1 MPWFASNFYTTSWY
15 ETNWY
20 YGATGATGFPTQY
33 SGLRVYYDSTVYDLC
48 LVSVSDAPS
57 GMGGVLKVRK
67 NNTTYAAYLVE
78 TSDPMASSI
87 RIKTSTGVKA
97 IRLKD

>member
-1 MPWFASNFYTTSWY
+1 MGWFTSDFNNSNWY
-15 ETNWY
+15 EADWFLF
-20 YGATGATGFPTQY
+20 GGSTGFPSQY
-33 SGLRVYYDSTVYDLC
+33 SGLRAYYDSTVYDLC
-48 LVSVSDAPS
+48 LVSVSDAPT

-67 NNTTYAAYLVE
+67 NSTTYAVYLVE
-78 TSDPMASSI
+78 TTDPMASSI